1 MKSVSKLLGLLLT
14 VIAAFY
20 FAAFAI
26 KHIGSLP
33 ELQWNWKTYASFAG
47 TTVLYSTVTLIGGYA
62 WFLLLRAVKE
72 PVGLTQAVV
81 IFSLSQFAKY
91 LPGNVGHHVGRV
103 VLAKSY
109 GMNVQRVI
117 LTMVI
122 EAGWVIVSAS
132 VVALVSLLVTGQAL
146 LKFMPQIPSAWQVF
160 GVAVA
165 AAAIPLLGLWAIK
178 KWIHGSSKKP
188 SGIEEVAIP
197 GIGVLLSCSF
207 LFILNFIVVGVTID
221 ILAQSVF
228 NMPQSRFLPLTG
240 LFAVAWISG
249 FIVPG
254 APAGLGIR
262 EAILVTGLG
271 PLYGNGVAVGI
282 SVALRVVTTLGDGL
296 AFGVAMLARKRLRQ
310 SGQR

>member
-1 MKSVSKLLGLLLT
+1 MKSAAKLLGLLLT
-14 VIAAFY
+14 VIATLY
-20 FAAFAI
+20 FIAFAI

-33 ELQWNWKTYASFAG
+33 NLQWNWKMYSSFGA
-47 TTVLYSTVTLIGGYA
+47 TTVLYSTVTLTGGYA
-62 WFLLLRAVKE
+62 WFLLLRSVKE
-72 PVGLTQAVV
+72 PAGFSKAAL
-81 IFSLSQFAKY
+81 IFALSQFAKY

-109 GMNVQRVI
+109 GMNAQRVI

-132 VVALVSLLVTGQAL
+132 VVALVSLLMTGQTL
-146 LKFMPQIPSAWQVF
+146 LKFMPQVPSAWQIL
-160 GVAVA
+160 GVAVV

-188 SGIEEVAIP
+188 SGIEDVAIP
-197 GIGVLLSCSF
+197 GIGVLLSCSL

-271 PLYGNGVAVGI
+271 PLYGSGVAVGI

-296 AFGVAMLARKRLRQ
+296 AFGVAILARKSLQQ